1 MHRGFDR
8 PTDDGTYTPTRMNIN
23 YGNNHPAPSKYRH
36 LAHTWRPVVFGND
49 LDDWNWMWSK
59 ERPVHFI
66 CHSQGGNTVRYLM
79 ELLTGRH
86 QDMFPGPDFPTG
98 NCQAWVKSVV
108 TIGTPHK
115 GTTVTDVV
123 QVRNRPPKVSCP
135 NMTS

>member
-66 CHSQGGNTVRYLM
+66 CHSQGGNTVRYRAGTRICFLAQIFQP
-79 ELLTGRH
+79 EIAKPGSSQLLQSVRLTKGRL
-86 QDMFPGPDFPTG
+86 
-98 NCQAWVKSVV
+98 
-108 TIGTPHK
+108 
-115 GTTVTDVV
+115 
-123 QVRNRPPKVSCP
+123 
-135 NMTS
+135 